1 MRASL
6 AALCLIC
13 WGRLAISP
21 QVANLLHIQ
30 VEVNLVNLGFTV
42 QDARGALAA
51 DLSGDDFE
59 VFEDGVP
66 QRISFFARSLDV
78 PLTLGLIADVSG
90 SQEHFIKR
98 HHHDVETFLQN
109 VLSPRDRAF
118 LVCFGNHL
126 RLVGDFS
133 ASGAPLLDGL
143 QRFEHGGGHFPE
155 IGPTEDRVL
164 GTAFYVALY
173 YAVTEKL
180 SHKEGGRRALIVFS
194 DGEDNSSAHHM
205 MDAIETAQSGDTRI
219 FGLRYTQREH
229 GRLTARN
236 KYGISVIER
245 IARETGGTD
254 FDAGQGDIHAIF
266 RQISEELRSSY
277 ELAYISTNPVRDGSF
292 RKVIIRPRQT
302 GLTVRSKTGYF
313 AR

>member
-1 MRASL
+1 MRTSL
-6 AALCLIC
+6 AVLSLIGCAL
-13 WGRLAISP
+13 GQGPPR
-21 QVANLLHIQ
+21 IQ
-30 VEVNLVNLGFTV
+30 VDVNLVNIGFTV
-42 QDARGALAA
+42 RDQRGALAA
-51 DLSGDDFE
+51 DLFGDDFE
-59 VFEDGVP
+59 VLEDGVP

-90 SQEHFIKR
+90 SQQHFIKQ
-98 HHHDVETFLQN
+98 HHRDVETFLEE

-143 QRFEHGGGHFPE
+143 KRFEHGDGHFPE
-155 IGPTEDRVL
+155 IGPAEDRVL
-164 GTAFYVALY
+164 GTAFYDALY

-180 SHKEGGRRALIVFS
+180 SHTEGGRRALIVFS

-205 MDAIETAQSGDTRI
+205 LDAIETAQTGDTRI

-236 KYGISVIER
+236 KYGISVMAR
-245 IARETGGTD
+245 IARETGGAD
-254 FDAGQGDIHAIF
+254 FDAGQGDIRAIF
-266 RQISEELRSSY
+266 TQISEELRSSY

-292 RKVIIRPRQT
+292 RKVVIRPRQP
-302 GLTVRSKTGYF
+302 GFAVRSKTGYF